1 MKCRSWM
8 PRRMR
13 LALRSR
19 ATTRECDR
27 SSSPLV
33 RRIGAIRESSGEDC
47 NAIGEVRFV
56 LSCGTT
62 NGFSRLRAGICTVPV
77 LLWLCALSAD
87 AQEKAAPVGT
97 VYAQRQKVTQ
107 TRDFV
112 GRVNATNRVEI
123 QARVK
128 GYLEAVLFKEGD
140 AVKKDDHLYQIEKG
154 QYQAAVEQAQGALE
168 RSKAAKALTAIQL
181 QRAEELLA
189 KSAGTAVARDQALA
203 EDQRAAGDIMS
214 DQARLD
220 NANINLGYT
229 DIVSPIAGKISK
241 TNVTA
246 GNVVGPDSGNLTLIV
261 SQDPMYVSFP
271 VSQREFL
278 TLRANPKD
286 LKIKIQ
292 FADATTYDQVVT
304 INFVDVSV
312 DRPTDT
318 VLVRAT
324 MPNPNGKLVDGQLV
338 TVVVEAEHPQE
349 RVTIPQAALI
359 ADQEGT
365 YVFVVED
372 GKAAIR
378 RIKPGGEI
386 GPDVIINDGLKGG
399 EQVIV
404 EGLQSVRPGQPVQ
417 AAPMPATLKSG

>member
-1 MKCRSWM
+1 MRSGKHV
-8 PRRMR
+8 
-13 LALRSR
+13 
-19 ATTRECDR
+19 
-27 SSSPLV
+27 SPLC
-33 RRIGAIRESSGEDC
+33 GGSAD
-47 NAIGEVRFV
+47 RFFP
-56 LSCGTT
+56 LG
-62 NGFSRLRAGICTVPV
+62 AGICTVPF
-77 LLWLCALSAD
+77 LMWLCVFAAD
-87 AQEKAAPVGT
+87 AQEKAPPVGT
-97 VYAQRQKVTQ
+97 VYAERRQVAQ
-107 TRDFV
+107 TRDYV
-112 GRVNATNRVEI
+112 GRVNAIDRVEV

-140 AVKKDDHLYQIEKG
+140 PVKIGDHLYHIEKG
-154 QYQAAVEQAQGALE
+154 EYQAAVEQAQGALE
-168 RSKAAKALTAIQL
+168 QSKAKKALTTIQL
-181 QRAEELLA
+181 QRAEDLLA

-220 NANINLGYT
+220 NAHRNLGYT

-241 TNVTA
+241 TNVTS
-246 GNVVGPDSGNLTLIV
+246 GNVVGPESGNLTLIV
-261 SQDPMYVSFP
+261 SQDPTYVTFP

-278 TLRANPKD
+278 TLRVNPKD
-286 LKIKIQ
+286 LKVKIR
-292 FADATTYDQVVT
+292 FADGTTYNQVGT

-312 DRPTDT
+312 DRATDT

-324 MPNPNGKLVDGQLV
+324 MPNPDGKLIDGELV
-338 TVVVEAEHPQE
+338 TVVLEAGQPQE
-349 RVTIPQAALI
+349 KVMVPQAALI

-386 GPDVIINDGLKGG
+386 GPDVIVNDGLKGG

-404 EGLQSVRPGQPVQ
+404 EGLQSIRPGQPVR
-417 AAPMPATLKSG
+417 AAPMPASLKSG

>member
-1 MKCRSWM
+1 MRSGKLFSLLCGGTAKRSF
-8 PRRMR
+8 P
-13 LALRSR
+13 SR
-19 ATTRECDR
+19 AGVC
-27 SSSPLV
+27 
-33 RRIGAIRESSGEDC
+33 A
-47 NAIGEVRFV
+47 
-56 LSCGTT
+56 
-62 NGFSRLRAGICTVPV
+62 VPFLT
-77 LLWLCALSAD
+77 LLCVLSAD

-97 VYAQRQKVTQ
+97 VYAQRQQVAQ

-112 GRVNATNRVEI
+112 GRVNAINRVEI

-140 AVKKDDHLYQIEKG
+140 PVKMGDHLYHIEKG
-154 QYQAAVEQAQGALE
+154 EFQAAVEQAQGALE

-181 QRAEELLA
+181 QRAEDLLA

-220 NANINLGYT
+220 NANRNLGYT
-229 DIVSPIAGKISK
+229 DIVSPITGKISK

-246 GNVVGPDSGNLTLIV
+246 GNVVGPDGGDLTLIV
-261 SQDPMYVSFP
+261 SQDPMYVTFP

-278 TLRANPKD
+278 TLRVNPKD
-286 LKIKIQ
+286 LKVKIR
-292 FADATTYDQVVT
+292 FADGTTYNQVGT

-312 DRPTDT
+312 DRATDT

-324 MPNPNGKLVDGQLV
+324 MPNPEGVLIDGQLV
-338 TVVVEAEHPQE
+338 TVVLEAEQPQAK
-349 RVTIPQAALI
+349 VVVPQAALI
-359 ADQEGT
+359 ADQEGV
-365 YVFVVED
+365 YVFVVDD

-378 RIKPGGEI
+378 RIKPGGDI
-386 GPDVIINDGLKGG
+386 GPDVIVNDGLKGG

-404 EGLQSVRPGQPVQ
+404 EGLQSIRPGQPVH
-417 AAPMPATLKSG
+417 AAPMPSSVKSG

>member
-1 MKCRSWM
+1 MRSGSYVS
-8 PRRMR
+8 
-13 LALRSR
+13 LLSNG
-19 ATTRECDR
+19 ATDEF
-27 SSSPLV
+27 L
-33 RRIGAIRESSGEDC
+33 
-47 NAIGEVRFV
+47 
-56 LSCGTT
+56 
-62 NGFSRLRAGICTVPV
+62 RLRAGICIAPV

-97 VYAQRQKVTQ
+97 VYAQRQQVTQ

-154 QYQAAVEQAQGALE
+154 QYQAAVEQAKGAVE

-292 FADATTYDQVVT
+292 FADATTYDQVGT

-312 DRPTDT
+312 DRSTDT

-386 GPDVIINDGLKGG
+386 GPDVIVNDGLKGG

-404 EGLQSVRPGQPVQ
+404 EGIQSVRPGQPVQ
-417 AAPMPATLKSG
+417 AAPMPANLKSG

>member
-1 MKCRSWM
+1 MRS
-8 PRRMR
+8 
-13 LALRSR
+13 
-19 ATTRECDR
+19 EKHV
-27 SSSPLV
+27 SPLLCGSV
-33 RRIGAIRESSGEDC
+33 ESH
-47 NAIGEVRFV
+47 F
-56 LSCGTT
+56 
-62 NGFSRLRAGICTVPV
+62 RLQVGICAIPV
-77 LLWLCALSAD
+77 LMWLCAVSAD
-87 AQEKAAPVGT
+87 AQDRAPVGT
-97 VYAQRQKVTQ
+97 VYAQRQQVAQ

-112 GRVNATNRVEI
+112 GRVNAIDRVEI

-140 AVKKDDHLYQIEKG
+140 PIKQGDHLYHIEKG
-154 QYQAAVEQAQGALE
+154 EYQAAVEQAKGALE
-168 RSKAAKALTAIQL
+168 RSKAAKSLTAIQL
-181 QRAEELLA
+181 ARAEDLLA

-203 EDQRAAGDIMS
+203 EDQRAAGDTMS

-220 NANINLGYT
+220 NANRNLGYT

-261 SQDPMYVSFP
+261 SQDPTYVTFP

-278 TLRANPKD
+278 TLRVNPKE
-286 LKIKIQ
+286 LKVKIR
-292 FADATTYDQVVT
+292 FADGTTYNQVGT
-304 INFVDVSV
+304 INFIDVSV
-312 DRPTDT
+312 DRATDT

-324 MPNPNGKLVDGQLV
+324 MPNPDGALIDGELV
-338 TVVVEAEHPQE
+338 TVVLETEQPQVK
-349 RVTIPQAALI
+349 VTVPQAALI

-386 GPDVIINDGLKGG
+386 GQDVIVNDGLKGG

-404 EGLQSVRPGQPVQ
+404 EGLQSIRPGQPVK
-417 AAPMPATLKSG
+417 AAPTSASIKGG